1 MSALSTPAGVA
12 RGVALDLSAPR
23 ARRRRE
29 RAFQGVLMTATL
41 VALLV
46 MVTLLF
52 DVLSDG
58 AARLNQ
64 DFFTSYTS
72 RRAADTGIRTG
83 LTGSL
88 SLMVL
93 VAGMSFPIGVGAGI
107 YLEIFAPDNRFTRF
121 MQVNIANLA
130 GVPSVVYGLLAAAM
144 FVYIMELGRTLI
156 SGALALTLLILPVI
170 IVASREAIRA
180 VPPSIFNGALALG
193 ATPWQ
198 ATRKQVLPVA
208 MPGILT
214 GTILA
219 LSRAVGETAPILVA
233 GAVFSRRADNEP
245 WNILEAFGALP
256 VQVYDFIKRPQAE
269 FQTEVAAAGIIV
281 MLTVLLTMNSGAI
294 ILRNRYA
301 RRR

>member
-1 MSALSTPAGVA
+1 MSVLSTPAGVA
-12 RGVALDLSAPR
+12 RAAVLDLSAPA
-23 ARRRRE
+23 ARLRRE
-29 RAFQGVLMTATL
+29 RLFQAVLMTATL
-41 VALLV
+41 IALAV
-46 MVTLLF
+46 MLTLLF

-58 AARLNQ
+58 LGRIRSE
-64 DFFTSYTS
+64 FFTNYTS
-72 RRAADTGIRTG
+72 RRAEDTGIRTG

-88 SLMVL
+88 SLMAL
-93 VAGMSFPIGVGAGI
+93 VAGMAFPIGVGAGI
-107 YLEIFAPDNRFTRF
+107 YLEIFAPNNRFTRF
-121 MQVNIANLA
+121 MQINIANLA
-130 GVPSVVYGLLAAAM
+130 GVPSVVYGLLSAAM
-144 FVYIMELGRTLI
+144 FVYIAGFGRTLI
-156 SGALALTLLILPVI
+156 TGALALTLLILPVI

-198 ATRKQVLPVA
+198 ATSKQVLPVA

-245 WNILEAFGALP
+245 WNLLEPFGALP

-269 FQTEVAAAGIIV
+269 FQIETAAAGIIV
-281 MLTVLLTMNSGAI
+281 MLTVLLTMNASAI

-301 RRR
+301 RKR

>member
-1 MSALSTPAGVA
+1 MSVLSSPAGIA
-12 RGVALDLSAPR
+12 RGAALDLSAPA
-23 ARRRRE
+23 ARVRRE
-29 RAFQGVLMTATL
+29 RAFQGLLMTATL
-41 VALLV
+41 IALLV
-46 MVTLLF
+46 MVTLLY
-52 DVLSDG
+52 DVLIDG
-58 AARLNQ
+58 AARING

-144 FVYIMELGRTLI
+144 FVYILGLGRTLI

-198 ATRKQVLPVA
+198 ATRRQVLPVA

-245 WNILEAFGALP
+245 WNALEAFGALP
-256 VQVYDFIKRPQAE
+256 VQVYDFIKRPQPE
-269 FQTEVAAAGIIV
+269 FQIETAAAGIIV
-281 MLTVLLTMNSGAI
+281 MLVVLLTMNSGAI

>member
-1 MSALSTPAGVA
+1 MSVLSSPAAVA
-12 RGVALDLSAPR
+12 RAVALDLSAPR
-23 ARRRRE
+23 ARLRRE
-29 RAFQGVLMTATL
+29 RVFQALLLTATL
-41 VALLV
+41 LALLV
-46 MVTLLF
+46 MVTLLA
-52 DVLSDG
+52 DVVSDG
-58 AARLNQ
+58 IRRI
-64 DFFTSYTS
+64 DGGFFTDYTS
-72 RRAADTGIRTG
+72 RRPADTGVRNG

-93 VAGMSFPIGVGAGI
+93 VAAMAFPIGVGAGI
-107 YLEIFAPDNRFTRF
+107 YLEVFAPDNRFTRL
-121 MQVNIANLA
+121 MQLNIANLA
-130 GVPSVVYGLLAAAM
+130 GVPSVVYGLLAAAV
-144 FVYIMELGRTLI
+144 FVYLLGLGRTLI

-198 ATRKQVLPVA
+198 ATSKQVLPVA

-245 WNILEAFGALP
+245 WNLLEPFGALP
-256 VQVYDFIKRPQAE
+256 VQVYDFIKRPQPE
-269 FQTEVAAAGIIV
+269 FQIEVAAAGIIV
-281 MLTVLLTMNSGAI
+281 MLVVLLTMNSGAI

-301 RRR
+301 RKR

>member
-1 MSALSTPAGVA
+1 MSVLSTPAGIA
-12 RGVALDLSAPR
+12 RGVALDLSAPA
-23 ARRRRE
+23 ARVRRE
-29 RAFQGVLMTATL
+29 RVFQGVLMTATL
-41 VALLV
+41 IALLV
-46 MVTLLF
+46 MGTLLF
-52 DVLSDG
+52 DVLNDG
-58 AARLNQ
+58 IRRING

-88 SLMVL
+88 SLMVM
-93 VAGMSFPIGVGAGI
+93 VAGMAFPVGVGAGI
-107 YLEIFAPDNRFTRF
+107 YLEIFAPSNRFTRF

-144 FVYIMELGRTLI
+144 FVNIMGFGRSLL

-198 ATRKQVLPVA
+198 ATSKQVLPVA

-245 WNILEAFGALP
+245 WNVLEAFGALP
-256 VQVYDFIKRPQAE
+256 VQVYDFIKRPQPE
-269 FQTEVAAAGIIV
+269 FQIETAAAGIVV
-281 MLTVLLTMNSGAI
+281 MLAVLLTMNSGAI
-294 ILRNRYA
+294 ILRNRYS
-301 RRR
+301 RKR

>member
-1 MSALSTPAGVA
+1 MSVLSTPGGIA
-12 RGVALDLSAPR
+12 RNVVLDLSAPA
-23 ARRRRE
+23 ARIRRE
-29 RAFQGVLMTATL
+29 RFFQAALMTATL
-41 VALLV
+41 IALLV
-46 MVTLLF
+46 MATLLF
-52 DVLSDG
+52 DVLNDG
-58 AARLNQ
+58 VRRIST

-88 SLMVL
+88 SLMVM
-93 VAGMSFPIGVGAGI
+93 VAGMAFPVGVGAGI

-144 FVYIMELGRTLI
+144 FVNIMGFGRSLL

-170 IVASREAIRA
+170 IVATREAIRA

-198 ATRKQVLPVA
+198 ATSKQVLPVA
-208 MPGILT
+208 MPGVLT

-245 WNILEAFGALP
+245 WNVLEAFGALP
-256 VQVYDFIKRPQAE
+256 VQVYDFIKRPQPE
-269 FQTEVAAAGIIV
+269 FQIETAAAGIVV
-281 MLTVLLTMNSGAI
+281 MLAVLLTMNSGAI
-294 ILRNRYA
+294 ILRNRYS
-301 RRR
+301 RKR

>member
-23 ARRRRE
+23 ARLRRE

>member
-1 MSALSTPAGVA
+1 VSALSTPAGVA

-23 ARRRRE
+23 ARLRRE

>member
-1 MSALSTPAGVA
+1 MSVLSTPAGIA
-12 RGVALDLSAPR
+12 RAAVLDLSAPR
-23 ARRRRE
+23 ARLRRE
-29 RAFQGVLMTATL
+29 RLFQAVLLGATL
-41 VALLV
+41 IALVV
-46 MVTLLF
+46 MLSLLF
-52 DVLSDG
+52 DVLGDG
-58 AARLNQ
+58 AGRIRTE
-64 DFFTSYTS
+64 FFTNYTS
-72 RRAADTGIRTG
+72 RRAEDTGIRTG

-93 VAGMSFPIGVGAGI
+93 VAGMTFPIGVGAGI
-107 YLEIFAPDNRFTRF
+107 YLEVFAPDNRFTRF

-144 FVYIMELGRTLI
+144 FVYILNFGRTLI

-208 MPGILT
+208 MPGVLT

-233 GAVFSRRADNEP
+233 GAVFSRRADNAP
-245 WNILEAFGALP
+245 WDILEAFGALP

-269 FQTEVAAAGIIV
+269 FQIEVAAAGIIV
-281 MLTVLLTMNSGAI
+281 MLAVLLTMNSGAI

-301 RRR
+301 RKR

>member
-1 MSALSTPAGVA
+1 MSVLSTPGAIA
-12 RGVALDLSAPR
+12 RDAVLNLSAPA
-23 ARRRRE
+23 ARLRKE
-29 RAFQGVLMTATL
+29 RAFQAVLLTATL
-41 VALLV
+41 LALLV

-52 DVLSDG
+52 DVLNDG
-58 AARLNQ
+58 LARIST

-72 RRAADTGIRTG
+72 RRAEDTGIRTG

-88 SLMVL
+88 SLMVI
-93 VAGMSFPIGVGAGI
+93 VAGLSFPIGVGAGI
-107 YLEIFAPDNRFTRF
+107 YLEIFAPNNRFTRF
-121 MQVNIANLA
+121 MQINIANLA

-144 FVYIMELGRTLI
+144 FVYLAGFGRTLI
-156 SGALALTLLILPVI
+156 TGALALTLLILPVI
-170 IVASREAIRA
+170 IVAARESIRA
-180 VPPSIFNGALALG
+180 VSPSIFNGALALG

-198 ATRKQVLPVA
+198 ATSKQVLPVA

-245 WNILEAFGALP
+245 WNLLEPFGALP
-256 VQVYDFIKRPQAE
+256 IQVYDFIKRPQAE
-269 FQTEVAAAGIIV
+269 FQIEAAAAGIIV

-301 RRR
+301 RKR

>member
-23 ARRRRE
+23 ARLRRE

-144 FVYIMELGRTLI
+144 FVYILSFGRTLI
-156 SGALALTLLILPVI
+156 SGALALTLLILPVV

-214 GTILA
+214 GT
-219 LSRAVGETAPILVA
+219 RTWPAP
-233 GAVFSRRADNEP
+233 S
-245 WNILEAFGALP
+245 
-256 VQVYDFIKRPQAE
+256 
-269 FQTEVAAAGIIV
+269 
-281 MLTVLLTMNSGAI
+281 
-294 ILRNRYA
+294 
-301 RRR
+301 

>member
-1 MSALSTPAGVA
+1 MSVLSTPAGIA
-12 RGVALDLSAPR
+12 RAAVLDLAAPR
-23 ARRRRE
+23 ARLRRE
-29 RAFQGVLMTATL
+29 RIFQAVLLGATL
-41 VALLV
+41 IALLV

-58 AARLNQ
+58 AGRLRTE
-64 DFFTSYTS
+64 FFTNYTS
-72 RRAADTGIRTG
+72 RRAEDTGVRTG

-88 SLMVL
+88 SLMVM

-107 YLEIFAPDNRFTRF
+107 YLEVFAPDNRFTRF

-144 FVYIMELGRTLI
+144 FVYILNFGRTLI

-170 IVASREAIRA
+170 IVAAREAIRA

-198 ATRKQVLPVA
+198 ATYKQVLPVA
-208 MPGILT
+208 MPGVLT

-233 GAVFSRRADNEP
+233 GAVFSRRADNTP

-269 FQTEVAAAGIIV
+269 FQIEAAAAGIIV

-301 RRR
+301 RKR

>member
-1 MSALSTPAGVA
+1 MSVLSTPAGVA
-12 RGVALDLSAPR
+12 RAAALDLAAPR
-23 ARRRRE
+23 ARLRRE
-29 RAFQGVLMTATL
+29 RLFQAALLTATL
-41 VALLV
+41 IALAV
-46 MVTLLF
+46 MATLLF

-58 AARLNQ
+58 AGRIRTE
-64 DFFTSYTS
+64 FFTNYTS
-72 RRAADTGIRTG
+72 RRAEDTGIRTG

-93 VAGMSFPIGVGAGI
+93 VAGMTFPIGVGAGI
-107 YLEIFAPDNRFTRF
+107 YLEVFAPDNRFTRF

-144 FVYIMELGRTLI
+144 FVYILSFGRTLI
-156 SGALALTLLILPVI
+156 SGALALTLLILPVV

-233 GAVFSRRADNEP
+233 GAVFSRRADNAP
-245 WNILEAFGALP
+245 WDILEAFGALP

-269 FQTEVAAAGIIV
+269 FQIEAAAAGIIV
-281 MLTVLLTMNSGAI
+281 MLAVLLTMNSGAI

-301 RRR
+301 RKR

>member
-1 MSALSTPAGVA
+1 MSGLSSPAAVA
-12 RGVALDLSAPR
+12 RAVALDLSAPR
-23 ARRRRE
+23 ARLRRE
-29 RAFQGVLMTATL
+29 RVFQALLLTATL
-41 VALLV
+41 LALLV
-46 MVTLLF
+46 MVTLLA
-52 DVLSDG
+52 DVVSDG
-58 AARLNQ
+58 IRRI
-64 DFFTSYTS
+64 DGGFFTDYTS
-72 RRAADTGIRTG
+72 RRPADTGVRNG

-93 VAGMSFPIGVGAGI
+93 VAAMAFPIGVGAGI
-107 YLEIFAPDNRFTRF
+107 YLEVFAPDNRFTRL
-121 MQVNIANLA
+121 MQLNIANLA
-130 GVPSVVYGLLAAAM
+130 GVPSVVYGLLAAAV
-144 FVYIMELGRTLI
+144 FVYLLGLGRTLI

-198 ATRKQVLPVA
+198 ATSKQVLPVA

-245 WNILEAFGALP
+245 WNLLEPFGALP
-256 VQVYDFIKRPQAE
+256 VQVYDFIKRPQPE
-269 FQTEVAAAGIIV
+269 FQIEVAAAGIIV
-281 MLTVLLTMNSGAI
+281 MLVVLLTMNSGAI

-301 RRR
+301 RKR

>member
-1 MSALSTPAGVA
+1 MSALSSPAAVA
-12 RGVALDLSAPR
+12 RGAALDLSAPA
-23 ARRRRE
+23 ARQRRE
-29 RAFQGVLMTATL
+29 RAFQALLMAATL
-41 VALLV
+41 LALLV
-46 MVTLLF
+46 MVTLLT
-52 DVLSDG
+52 DVLTDG
-58 AARLNQ
+58 LRRI
-64 DFFTSYTS
+64 DVGFFTDYTS
-72 RRAADTGIRTG
+72 RRPEDTGVRNG

-93 VAGMSFPIGVGAGI
+93 VAGMAFPIGVGAGI
-107 YLEIFAPDNRFTRF
+107 YLEVFAPDNRFTRV
-121 MQVNIANLA
+121 MQTNIANLA
-130 GVPSVVYGLLAAAM
+130 GVPSVVYGLLASAV
-144 FVYIMELGRTLI
+144 FVYLLELGRSLI

-170 IVASREAIRA
+170 IVATRESVRA

-198 ATRKQVLPVA
+198 ATSRQVLPVA

-245 WNILEAFGALP
+245 WNLLEPFGALP
-256 VQVYDFIKRPQAE
+256 VQVYDFIKRPQPE
-269 FQTEVAAAGIIV
+269 FQIEVAAAGIIV
-281 MLTVLLTMNSGAI
+281 MLVVLLTMNSGAI